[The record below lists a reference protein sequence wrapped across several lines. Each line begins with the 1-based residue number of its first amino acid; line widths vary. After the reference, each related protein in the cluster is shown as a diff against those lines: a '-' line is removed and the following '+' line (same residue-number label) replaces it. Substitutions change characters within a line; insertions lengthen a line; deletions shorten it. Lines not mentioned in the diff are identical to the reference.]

1 MKQKSNK
8 SKQKPYYG
16 FDVAVSFQPGDVKSL
31 PMKHPAKRPSLLA
44 PILTLVVAIGTLA
57 WGLKSTSA
65 WTIQQAIF
73 GVLDANSSA
82 DVRALVAIF
91 AVSVLELV
99 LAAAL
104 LLARWQPGNL
114 HILGLI
120 LVGVGVIF
128 GQMVITGPFWALALL
143 GAWLVWESFSMRA
156 GDEG

>member
-1 MKQKSNK
+1 
-8 SKQKPYYG
+8 
-16 FDVAVSFQPGDVKSL
+16 
-31 PMKHPAKRPSLLA
+31 MKHPAKRPSLLA

-156 GDEG
+156 SDEG

>member
-1 MKQKSNK
+1 M
-8 SKQKPYYG
+8 P
-16 FDVAVSFQPGDVKSL
+16 VSFRLGDVKSL
-31 PMKHPAKRPSLLA
+31 PMKSPAQRPSLLA
-44 PILTLVVAIGTLA
+44 PILTLVVAVGTLA
-57 WGLKSTSA
+57 WGVKSTSA
-65 WTIQQAIF
+65 WTMQQAIF

>member
-1 MKQKSNK
+1 
-8 SKQKPYYG
+8 
-16 FDVAVSFQPGDVKSL
+16 
-31 PMKHPAKRPSLLA
+31 MKHPAKRPSLLA

-91 AVSVLELV
+91 AVSVMELV

>member
-8 SKQKPYYG
+8 SKQKPFYEFYEPVPFWSG
-16 FDVAVSFQPGDVKSL
+16 NVKSL
-31 PMKHPAKRPSLLA
+31 PMKSTAKRPSLLA

-57 WGLKSTSA
+57 WGVKSTSA

>member
-1 MKQKSNK
+1 
-8 SKQKPYYG
+8 
-16 FDVAVSFQPGDVKSL
+16 
-31 PMKHPAKRPSLLA
+31 MKHPAKRPSLLA

-65 WTIQQAIF
+65 WTMQQAIF

>member
-16 FDVAVSFQPGDVKSL
+16 FDVAVSFRPGDDKSL
-31 PMKHPAKRPSLLA
+31 PMKNPAKRPSLLA

>member
-1 MKQKSNK
+1 
-8 SKQKPYYG
+8 
-16 FDVAVSFQPGDVKSL
+16 
-31 PMKHPAKRPSLLA
+31 MKHPAKRPSLLA

-120 LVGVGVIF
+120 LVGVGVVF

>member
-1 MKQKSNK
+1 MSV
-8 SKQKPYYG
+8 P
-16 FDVAVSFQPGDVKSL
+16 FRRDDVKSL
-31 PMKHPAKRPSLLA
+31 PMQHPAKLPSLLA
-44 PILTLVVAIGTLA
+44 PILTLIVALGTLV
-57 WGLKSTSA
+57 WGLKSTSV

>member
-1 MKQKSNK
+1 
-8 SKQKPYYG
+8 
-16 FDVAVSFQPGDVKSL
+16 
-31 PMKHPAKRPSLLA
+31 MKHPAKRPSLLA

>member
-1 MKQKSNK
+1 M
-8 SKQKPYYG
+8 P
-16 FDVAVSFQPGDVKSL
+16 VSFRLGDVKSL
-31 PMKHPAKRPSLLA
+31 PMKGPAKRPSLLA
-44 PILTLVVAIGTLA
+44 PILTLVVAVGTLA
-57 WGLKSTSA
+57 WGVKSTSA
-65 WTIQQAIF
+65 WTMQQAIF

>member
-1 MKQKSNK
+1 MQ
-8 SKQKPYYG
+8 
-16 FDVAVSFQPGDVKSL
+16 
-31 PMKHPAKRPSLLA
+31 HPAKRPSLLA
-44 PILTLVVAIGTLA
+44 PILTLIVALGTLV
-57 WGLKSTSA
+57 WGLKSTSV

>member
-1 MKQKSNK
+1 
-8 SKQKPYYG
+8 
-16 FDVAVSFQPGDVKSL
+16 
-31 PMKHPAKRPSLLA
+31 MKHPAKRPSLLA

-82 DVRALVAIF
+82 EVRALVAIF

-104 LLARWQPGNL
+104 LLARWRPGNL

-143 GAWLVWESFSMRA
+143 GAWLVWESFAMRA

>member
-1 MKQKSNK
+1 MSV
-8 SKQKPYYG
+8 P
-16 FDVAVSFQPGDVKSL
+16 FRRDDVKSL
-31 PMKHPAKRPSLLA
+31 PMQHPAKRPSLLA
-44 PILTLVVAIGTLA
+44 PILTLIVALGTLV
-57 WGLKSTSA
+57 WGLKSTSV

>member
-1 MKQKSNK
+1 MKQKMNK
-8 SKQKPYYG
+8 SKQKRCYG
-16 FDVAVSFQPGDVKSL
+16 WEVPVPFRCDDVKSL
-31 PMKHPAKRPSLLA
+31 PMQHPAKRPSLLA
-44 PILTLVVAIGTLA
+44 PILTLIVALGTLV
-57 WGLKSTSA
+57 WGLKSTSV

>member
-1 MKQKSNK
+1 M
-8 SKQKPYYG
+8 PVP
-16 FDVAVSFQPGDVKSL
+16 FRCDDVKSL
-31 PMKHPAKRPSLLA
+31 PMQHPAKRPSLLA
-44 PILTLVVAIGTLA
+44 PILTLIVALGTLV
-57 WGLKSTSA
+57 WGLKSTSV

>member
-1 MKQKSNK
+1 MKS
-8 SKQKPYYG
+8 
-16 FDVAVSFQPGDVKSL
+16 
-31 PMKHPAKRPSLLA
+31 PAKRPSLLA
-44 PILTLVVAIGTLA
+44 PILTLVVAVGTLA
-57 WGLKSTSA
+57 WGVKSTSA
-65 WTIQQAIF
+65 WTMQQAIF